1 MSLIVKEQQKQQFPK
16 KMKKAD
22 CILGLVN
29 KNGSGKKKIDDDYD
43 INGDINSTHCLI
55 FGHKPCLLDSIIS
68 PLQPFRYIKKLPE
81 TTKIKLKEMNTKIYK
96 KTIYIYPRFKKYAIL
111 CNEISYNFPKFNL
124 ELELE
129 GKTKLD
135 KRHYII
141 GYLLGYRDNEIKG
154 FYLRLHALRQLALK
168 NIEPSKTKLDRMTL
182 DKLINDEIKKINI
195 TKFNINYKELKTI
208 CNKWLKMALGK
219 NSIYNDL
226 FIKAEK
232 DIKLLEI

>member
-81 TTKIKLKEMNTKIYK
+81 TIKIKLKEMNTKIYK

-111 CNEISYNFPKFNL
+111 CYEISYNFPKFDL

-135 KRHYII
+135 KRYYII

-154 FYLRLHALRQLALK
+154 FYLRQLALK
-168 NIEPSKTKLDRMTL
+168 NIEYKTILDRTIL
-182 DKLINDEIKKINI
+182 IKLIDDEIKKINI

>member
-1 MSLIVKEQQKQQFPK
+1 MSLTLKEQQFPK
-16 KMKKAD
+16 KMKKSE

-29 KNGSGKKKIDDDYD
+29 KNGSGKKIDDDD

-68 PLQPFRYIKKLPE
+68 PLKPFRYIDKLPE

-96 KTIYIYPRFKKYAIL
+96 KTIYIFPRFKKYAIL
-111 CNEISYNFPKFNL
+111 CYEIFYNFPKFNL

-135 KRHYII
+135 KRHYIV

-154 FYLRLHALRQLALK
+154 FYLNLHALRQLALK
-168 NIEPSKTKLDRMTL
+168 NIEYKKTKEYKKIL
-182 DKLINDEIKKINI
+182 DKLIDDEIKKINR
-195 TKFNINYKELKTI
+195 TEFNTNYKELKTI
-208 CNKWLKMALGK
+208 CNKWLKLALGK

>member
-1 MSLIVKEQQKQQFPK
+1 MSLTLKEQQFPK
-16 KMKKAD
+16 KMKKSE
-22 CILGLVN
+22 CILGLIN
-29 KNGSGKKKIDDDYD
+29 KNGSGKKIDNDDD

-68 PLQPFRYIKKLPE
+68 PLKPFRYIKKLPE
-81 TTKIKLKEMNTKIYK
+81 TIKIKLKEMNTKIYK

-111 CNEISYNFPKFNL
+111 CYEISYNFPKFDL

-135 KRHYII
+135 KRYYII

-154 FYLRLHALRQLALK
+154 FYLRQLALK
-168 NIEPSKTKLDRMTL
+168 NIEYKTILDRTIL
-182 DKLINDEIKKINI
+182 IKLIDDEIKKINI